1 MNERADRESTMKGRR
16 SSSNGPSI
24 GADAA
29 ALISRARAI
38 ETTDPSR
45 ARVFVQSARL
55 LARESG
61 DVAHEAEAL
70 YRLASLAHY
79 DGQPGDALAL
89 AAEALE
95 FAEEHSIV
103 LVQAWSRH
111 LMAVVHSD
119 AGNHA
124 DALALCLRAL
134 SLYRSTDHVLD
145 EGNILNTLAT
155 IHHELGD
162 VDRAILNYDA
172 ARKANARDGRS
183 DFEAIALANTGSL
196 RVERG
201 DVDEGVE
208 LGRRAVEVGRRHA
221 PGFLPRLLTSW
232 AESLARRADPDRD
245 DIGTARDALDE
256 ARRLLDDSTVTFD
269 DAMRAEVELA
279 TGRIEMQSDRI
290 DRAEEHL
297 REALGLAQVIGAR
310 RIELAAIT
318 DLAVLTK
325 GAGRLI
331 EAVAFLEARCDI
343 AERLA
348 KDGLDNRVRTMQIA
362 HDAENSRQRTEIV
375 RLRLAVA
382 QARHEV
388 E

>member
-1 MNERADRESTMKGRR
+1 MKGRR
-16 SSSNGPSI
+16 SSISFGQSISRSI

-29 ALISRARAI
+29 DLIARARAI
-38 ETTDPSR
+38 ETTDPSG

-61 DVAHEAEAL
+61 DVAYEAESL

-95 FAEEHSIV
+95 FADEHGVV
-103 LVQAWSRH
+103 LVQAWSLH

-119 AGNHA
+119 SGNHA
-124 DALALCLRAL
+124 EALALCLRAL
-134 SLYRSTDHVLD
+134 TLYRSTDHVLD

-183 DFEAIALANTGSL
+183 DFEAIALSNIGSL

-201 DVDEGVE
+201 DLDEGIE
-208 LGRRAVEVGRRHA
+208 LGRRAVDVGRRHA
-221 PGFLPRLLTSW
+221 PGFLPRLLTSF
-232 AESLARRADPDRD
+232 AESLARRADPERD
-245 DIGTARDALDE
+245 DTGVAREALGE
-256 ARRLLDDSTVTFD
+256 ARRLLDDSAIAFD
-269 DAMRAEVELA
+269 DALRAEVELA
-279 TGRIEMQSDRI
+279 TGRLEMQAGRI
-290 DRAEEHL
+290 DVAEEHL

-310 RIELAAIT
+310 RIELTSIAA
-318 DLAVLTK
+318 LATLTK
-325 GAGRLI
+325 QVGRLA
-331 EAVAFLEARCDI
+331 EAVAFLEARCDV

>member
-1 MNERADRESTMKGRR
+1 MKGRR
-16 SSSNGPSI
+16 SPSSIGRVI

-29 ALISRARAI
+29 DLIARARAI
-38 ETTDPSR
+38 EATDPSG
-45 ARVFVQSARL
+45 ARVLVQSARL

-61 DVAHEAEAL
+61 DVAREAEAL

-79 DGQPGDALAL
+79 DGQPGDALSL
-89 AAEALE
+89 ATEALE
-95 FAEEHSIV
+95 FAERHAQV

-119 AGNHA
+119 SGNHS

-134 SLYRSTDHVLD
+134 TLYRSTDHVLD

-172 ARKANARDGRS
+172 ARKANARDGRP
-183 DFEAIALANTGSL
+183 DFEAIALSNTGSL

-201 DVDEGVE
+201 DVDEGIE
-208 LGRRAVEVGRRHA
+208 LGRRAVEVGRVHA
-221 PGFLPRLLTSW
+221 PGFLPRLLTSF
-232 AESLARRADPDRD
+232 AESLSRRSDPLLD
-245 DIGTARDALDE
+245 DIGAARGALDE
-256 ARRLLDDSTVTFD
+256 ARRLLDDSAVAFD

-279 TGRIEMQSDRI
+279 TGRLEMQSGRI
-290 DRAEEHL
+290 DEAEEHL

-310 RIELAAIT
+310 KIELAAIT
-318 DLAVLTK
+318 DLATLTK
-325 GAGRLI
+325 GVGRLA

-382 QARHEV
+382 QSRHEV

>member
-1 MNERADRESTMKGRR
+1 MKGRR
-16 SSSNGPSI
+16 SSISFGQSISRSI

-29 ALISRARAI
+29 DLIARARAI
-38 ETTDPSR
+38 ETTDPSG

-61 DVAHEAEAL
+61 DFDHEAESL
-70 YRLASLAHY
+70 YRLASLGHY

-95 FAEEHSIV
+95 FADEHGVV
-103 LVQAWSRH
+103 LVQAWSLH

-119 AGNHA
+119 SGNHA
-124 DALALCLRAL
+124 EALALCLRAL
-134 SLYRSTDHVLD
+134 TLYRSTDHVLD

-183 DFEAIALANTGSL
+183 DFEAIALSNIGSL

-201 DVDEGVE
+201 DLDEGIE
-208 LGRRAVEVGRRHA
+208 LGRRAVDFGRRHA
-221 PGFLPRLLTSW
+221 TGFLPRLLTSF
-232 AESLARRADPDRD
+232 AESLARRADPERD
-245 DIGTARDALDE
+245 DIGVAREALGE
-256 ARRLLDDSTVTFD
+256 ACRLLDDSAIAFD
-269 DAMRAEVELA
+269 DALRAEVELA
-279 TGRIEMQSDRI
+279 TGRLEMQSGRI
-290 DRAEEHL
+290 DAAEEHL

-310 RIELAAIT
+310 RIELASIAA
-318 DLAVLTK
+318 LATLTK
-325 GAGRLI
+325 QVGRLA
-331 EAVAFLEARCDI
+331 EAVAFLEARCDV

>member
-1 MNERADRESTMKGRR
+1 
-16 SSSNGPSI
+16 
-24 GADAA
+24 
-29 ALISRARAI
+29 
-38 ETTDPSR
+38 
-45 ARVFVQSARL
+45 
-55 LARESG
+55 
-61 DVAHEAEAL
+61 
-70 YRLASLAHY
+70 
-79 DGQPGDALAL
+79 
-89 AAEALE
+89 
-95 FAEEHSIV
+95 
-103 LVQAWSRH
+103 
-111 LMAVVHSD
+111 MAVVHSD

-201 DVDEGVE
+201 DVDEGIE

-318 DLAVLTK
+318 DLATLTK

>member
-1 MNERADRESTMKGRR
+1 MRTACPRPR
-16 SSSNGPSI
+16 
-24 GADAA
+24 
-29 ALISRARAI
+29 RAR
-38 ETTDPSR
+38 D
-45 ARVFVQSARL
+45 
-55 LARESG
+55 
-61 DVAHEAEAL
+61 
-70 YRLASLAHY
+70 
-79 DGQPGDALAL
+79 
-89 AAEALE
+89 
-95 FAEEHSIV
+95 
-103 LVQAWSRH
+103 RH
-111 LMAVVHSD
+111 
-119 AGNHA
+119 
-124 DALALCLRAL
+124 
-134 SLYRSTDHVLD
+134 
-145 EGNILNTLAT
+145 
-155 IHHELGD
+155 
-162 VDRAILNYDA
+162 
-172 ARKANARDGRS
+172 
-183 DFEAIALANTGSL
+183 GS
-196 RVERG
+196 
-201 DVDEGVE
+201 
-208 LGRRAVEVGRRHA
+208 
-221 PGFLPRLLTSW
+221 
-232 AESLARRADPDRD
+232 RRADPDRD

-290 DRAEEHL
+290 DTAEEHL

-331 EAVAFLEARCDI
+331 ETVAFLEARCDI